1 MVHVA
6 KWKKKEV
13 ADIRT
18 MLKDSDIVGVVGI
31 NGIAAPQMQ
40 QIRANLRMSAELR
53 VVKNRL
59 LKLALST
66 SKLKNIDQ
74 LDQFVDGQIALI
86 TCKENPFKLYQIL
99 ETTKTKA
106 PAKGGDIAPT
116 DISVEKGETP
126 FKPGPVIAELQR
138 AGFPASIDKG
148 KVIFK
153 KSQTI
158 VKEGEPIP
166 EGVAILLTKMEIYP
180 MEAGLILKGVY
191 DDGEII
197 LPSVLDIDI
206 DGFESDIHS
215 AVTNAFGLAM
225 TLAYVNDS
233 TIVPLLQKAHRD
245 SLTLAISQGIV
256 SPETLSPVLSKAYA
270 NMLALASMVSP
281 EAVDDD
287 LRNALA
293 GQPTAA
299 ASSAKPTTVTKVV
312 EEEDEEEEEEVTEEE
327 AVSGLGAL
335 FG

>member
-6 KWKKKEV
+6 EWKKKEV
-13 ADIRT
+13 ADIRA
-18 MLKDSDIVGVVGI
+18 MLKSANIVGIVGI

-40 QIRANLRMSAELR
+40 QIRANLRANAELR

-59 LKLALST
+59 LKLAISG
-66 SKLKNIDQ
+66 SDLKNIDQ
-74 LDQFVDGQIALI
+74 LDPFVDGQVAII
-86 TCKENPFKLYQIL
+86 TCKDNPFKLFQIL

-148 KVIFK
+148 KVIFR

-166 EGVAILLTKMEIYP
+166 DGVAILLTKMEIYP

-191 DDGEII
+191 DEGEII
-197 LPSVLDIDI
+197 LPSVLDIDL
-206 DGFESDIHS
+206 GAFESDIHS
-215 AVTNAFGLAM
+215 AVANAFGLAM